1 MQLPVLCPVPVSTRT
16 LTSQGIGFLETL
28 KKPANLFKNNLN
40 NTRNN
45 LKSQIKKKKKKNGG
59 IVKLLIPTFFK
70 KKKLMKVQKLF
81 WAKKIWGGCSKLE
94 D

>member
-45 LKSQIKKKKKKNGG
+45 LKSQIKKKKKEWWNCE
-59 IVKLLIPTFFK
+59 IINTNIFQK
-70 KKKLMKVQKLF
+70 KKAHEGTKTLLGKKNMGRLF
-81 WAKKIWGGCSKLE
+81 
-94 D
+94 